1 MVTSKNNR
9 GKTIKHTSKEE
20 IEEAIITSNERKYHQ
35 TEGGSQLLD
44 PPFISKLGK
53 HGEGLETENVLN
65 GDFVFPPNTS
75 DATKDFLNACKI
87 HPLTETTTDSGN
99 LRKKYKATLHSWKIR
114 REKTCSYNQHI
125 GHYKVA
131 MKDKF
136 LSCFFFREEKYQ

>member
-1 MVTSKNNR
+1 MEGKSKGVGTNMVTSKNNR

-114 REKTCSYNQHI
+114 REKHAPTISI
-125 GHYKVA
+125 
-131 MKDKF
+131 
-136 LSCFFFREEKYQ
+136 